1 MKNLVEYLF
10 ESSSDAIKRL
20 FTNLSTTDSTGL
32 NMNGSDDT
40 GNLDAVAKKLGKQ
53 LIHLYCDKMEA
64 EDFTHITIV
73 KDGKEQKVSA
83 EWVVK
88 ACEKPTLLAI
98 YIDSASDDVKNAL
111 IPLIID
117 HEFDGDKIED
127 LSIVVVSENGKI
139 EKDMPKQ
146 VVAKLKPIVDLK

>member
-1 MKNLVEYLF
+1 MKSLVEFLF

-20 FTNLSTTDSTGL
+20 FTNLSTADSTGL

-40 GNLDAVAKKLGKQ
+40 GNLDAVAKKLGKE
-53 LIHLYCDKMEA
+53 LIHLYCDKMEP

-73 KDGKEQKVSA
+73 KDGKERKVSA
-83 EWVVK
+83 DWVVK

-98 YIDSASDDVKNAL
+98 YIDGANDDVKNAL
-111 IPLIID
+111 IPLIIN

-139 EKDMPKQ
+139 EKDMPKE